1 MCFLVAVPAVRSSGV
16 ARLCVTCVG
25 LYSIRRSNIVSK
37 HILAFSL
44 LALLLFVAACGSKTS
59 SVETG
64 KVIKSAPIG
73 NLTVTLTSSSGQIKH
88 GGDEFFITFKDSSGK
103 PVDVGA
109 AALTFH
115 MPQMASMAPMNDP
128 ATLTTTDTPGVYRA
142 KANIEV
148 AGEWQAQVSYEGP
161 AGKGQTSFSVTAQ

>member
-1 MCFLVAVPAVRSSGV
+1 LLLLFAFNGTAQLRVSTRVD
-16 ARLCVTCVG
+16 
-25 LYSIRRSNIVSK
+25 LYFIRRSNLMSK
-37 HILAFSL
+37 SILAFSL
-44 LALLLFVAACGSKTS
+44 LALLLFIAACGSKTS
-59 SVETG
+59 SVDTG
-64 KVIKSAPIG
+64 KVIKSAPVG
-73 NLTVTLTSSSGQIKH
+73 NLTVTMSSPSGQLKH
-88 GGDEFFITFKDSSGK
+88 GGDEFFVTFKDSSGK

-115 MPQMASMAPMNDP
+115 MPQMASMPVMNDP

-142 KANIEV
+142 TASVEM

>member
-1 MCFLVAVPAVRSSGV
+1 M
-16 ARLCVTCVG
+16 
-25 LYSIRRSNIVSK
+25 SK
-37 HILAFSL
+37 SILACSL
-44 LALLLFVAACGSKTS
+44 LALLLLVTGCGSKSAT
-59 SVETG
+59 VDAG

-73 NLTVTLTSSSGQIKH
+73 NLTVTLSSSSGQIKH
-88 GGDEFFITFKDSSGK
+88 GGDEFFVTFKDQSGK

-142 KANIEV
+142 KANIAM

>member
-1 MCFLVAVPAVRSSGV
+1 MSKYFLTLS
-16 ARLCVTCVG
+16 
-25 LYSIRRSNIVSK
+25 
-37 HILAFSL
+37 F
-44 LALLLFVAACGSKTS
+44 LALLLFIAACGSKK
-59 SVETG
+59 SVDTG

-73 NLTVTLTSSSGQIKH
+73 NLTVTLSSSSGQIKH
-88 GGDEFFITFKDSSGK
+88 GGDEFFLTFKDSSGT

-142 KANIEV
+142 NANIEV
-148 AGEWQAQVSYEGP
+148 AGEWQTQVSYEGP

>member
-1 MCFLVAVPAVRSSGV
+1 M
-16 ARLCVTCVG
+16 
-25 LYSIRRSNIVSK
+25 SK
-37 HILAFSL
+37 SILAFSL
-44 LALLLFVAACGSKTS
+44 LILLLIVVACGSKTS
-59 SVETG
+59 SVDTG

-73 NLTVTLTSSSGQIKH
+73 NLTVTLSSPSGQIKH
-88 GGDEFFITFKDSSGK
+88 GSDEFFVTFKDSSGK

-115 MPQMASMAPMNDP
+115 MPQMASMPAMNDS

-142 KANIEV
+142 KANIET
-148 AGEWQAQVSYEGP
+148 AGEWQAQVSFEGP

>member
-1 MCFLVAVPAVRSSGV
+1 M
-16 ARLCVTCVG
+16 
-25 LYSIRRSNIVSK
+25 SK
-37 HILAFSL
+37 YILAFSL
-44 LALLLFVAACGSKTS
+44 LALLFLVAACGSKTS
-59 SVETG
+59 PVDTG
-64 KVIKSAPIG
+64 KVIKSVPIG
-73 NLTVTLTSSSGQIKH
+73 NLTVTLSSSSGQLKH
-88 GGDEFFITFKDSSGK
+88 GADEFFITFKDSSGK
-103 PVDVGA
+103 PVDVGG

-148 AGEWQAQVSYEGP
+148 AGEWQAQVSHEGP

>member
-1 MCFLVAVPAVRSSGV
+1 M
-16 ARLCVTCVG
+16 
-25 LYSIRRSNIVSK
+25 SK
-37 HILAFSL
+37 HILAISL
-44 LALLLFVAACGSKTS
+44 FALLLFIAACGSRRS
-59 SVETG
+59 SPDTG

-73 NLTVTLTSSSGQIKH
+73 NLTVTLSSSSGQIKH
-88 GGDEFFITFKDSSGK
+88 GSDEFYVTFKDSSGK

-109 AALTFH
+109 VALTFH

-142 KANIEV
+142 RANIEI
-148 AGEWQAQVSYEGP
+148 AGEWQTQVSFEGP

>member
-1 MCFLVAVPAVRSSGV
+1 M
-16 ARLCVTCVG
+16 
-25 LYSIRRSNIVSK
+25 SK
-37 HILAFSL
+37 YILAFSL
-44 LALLLFVAACGSKTS
+44 LAVLLFVAACGSKTS

-73 NLTVTLTSSSGQIKH
+73 NLTVTLSSSSGQLKH

-128 ATLTTTDTPGVYRA
+128 VTLTTTDTPGVYRA

-148 AGEWQAQVSYEGP
+148 AGEWQTQVSYEGP

>member
-1 MCFLVAVPAVRSSGV
+1 M
-16 ARLCVTCVG
+16 
-25 LYSIRRSNIVSK
+25 SK
-37 HILAFSL
+37 SILAFSL
-44 LALLLFVAACGSKTS
+44 LALLLFIAACGSKMS
-59 SVETG
+59 PVDTG

-73 NLTVTLTSSSGQIKH
+73 NLTITLSSASGQIKH
-88 GGDEFFITFKDSSGK
+88 GGDEFFLTFKDSSGK
-103 PVDVGA
+103 PMDVAA

-128 ATLTTTDTPGVYRA
+128 ATLTTTDTPGVYRG

-161 AGKGQTSFSVTAQ
+161 AGKGQGSFSVTAQ